1 MREKSEEHTGPLPP
15 SPDTSCTNR
24 NADISTWP
32 WRWQPLEARHF
43 GYAVLQH
50 IVNKRWGEFSGD
62 ERGQLGTLV
71 YGILSEVGS
80 VEGEPWQGG
89 C

>member
-1 MREKSEEHTGPLPP
+1 
-15 SPDTSCTNR
+15 
-24 NADISTWP
+24 
-32 WRWQPLEARHF
+32 
-43 GYAVLQH
+43 VLQH

-71 YGILSEVGS
+71 YGMLSEVGS